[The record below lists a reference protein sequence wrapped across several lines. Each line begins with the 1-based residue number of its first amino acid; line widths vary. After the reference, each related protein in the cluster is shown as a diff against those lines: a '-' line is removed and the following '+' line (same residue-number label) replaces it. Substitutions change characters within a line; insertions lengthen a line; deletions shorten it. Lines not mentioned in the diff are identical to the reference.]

1 MTNEPR
7 SGDSDCVEWKRMS
20 FTCLNYHLVFSTKH
34 RKPVIDDAI
43 RERLYEYIGGII
55 RAKEG
60 RQIEIGGVA
69 DHIHILAGCSPK
81 VAVAD
86 WVRDIKANSARWMNE
101 FSERQTRFEWQ
112 KGYGAFTVSVSQ
124 VEIVRNYIQRQPEHH
139 QRQTFQEEFVEL
151 LKRHGI
157 EFDPHYV
164 FEEEH
169 HG

>member
-1 MTNEPR
+1 
-7 SGDSDCVEWKRMS
+7 MS
-20 FTCLNYHLVFSTKH
+20 FTSLNYHAIFSTKY
-34 RKPVIDDAI
+34 RKPVIDESI

-60 RQIEIGGVA
+60 TLIEIGGVA
-69 DHIHILAGCSPK
+69 DHIHILAGCSPQM
-81 VAVAD
+81 AVAD

-101 FSERQTRFEWQ
+101 LPDRSSRFEWQ
-112 KGYGAFTVSVSQ
+112 KGYGAFTVSASQ
-124 VEIVRNYIQRQPEHH
+124 VTVVQKYIQGQPEHH
-139 QRQTFQEEFVEL
+139 QRQSFRDEFVAF

-157 EFDPHYV
+157 DYDPKYV

>member
-1 MTNEPR
+1 
-7 SGDSDCVEWKRMS
+7 MS
-20 FTCLNYHLVFSTKH
+20 FTNLNYHLVFSTKY
-34 RKPVIDDAI
+34 RKPVVEETI

-60 RQIEIGGVA
+60 ALLEIGGVA

-81 VAVAD
+81 MAVAD
-86 WVRDIKANSARWMNE
+86 WVRDIKANSARWINE
-101 FSERQTRFEWQ
+101 LPDRKTRFEWQ
-112 KGYGAFTVSVSQ
+112 KGYGAFTVSASQ
-124 VEIVRNYIQRQPEHH
+124 LEVVRKYIQRQPVHH
-139 QRQTFQEEFVEL
+139 QRQSFRDEFLAL

-157 EFDPHYV
+157 EYDPQYV